1 MSDFLTFFALTTVMG
16 LSIFISLPLIMSRR
30 IPIAWIVM
38 FSAVAIGILVFLIAD
53 IFSNVASVN
62 VGGAQYLT
70 NPTLDALFVGGV
82 TLAYVILY
90 FIDNRAPALAK
101 AEGQESSIG
110 DFNPSRVALIIAIGM
125 GFQNL
130 TEGLV
135 FGFNWVAGNVT
146 LLAVIFVGFF
156 VQNITEGFPIGAPFM
171 GQNERPRGR
180 IVAYFTI
187 GGLTTILGGVV
198 GYLLGTN
205 PGAYYTQILVF
216 FDAIAIGALVYVIL
230 PMIRVAF
237 RKEGTTMDHF
247 SKQRLV
253 YFGVLAGFLLGF
265 VVNSF

>member
-1 MSDFLTFFALTTVMG
+1 MSDFLTFFVLASIMG
-16 LSIFISLPLIMSRR
+16 LSIFISLPLILSRR
-30 IPIAWIVM
+30 VPIAWIVLLN
-38 FSAVAIGILVFLIAD
+38 ALAIGILVFLIAD
-53 IFSNVASVN
+53 IFSDVAVVN
-62 VGGAQYLT
+62 VGSAEYLT
-70 NPTLDALFVGGV
+70 NPSLDLLFVGGV

-90 FIDNRAPALAK
+90 LIDNRAPALAT
-101 AEGQESSIG
+101 AEGQETSAS
-110 DFNPSRVALIIAIGM
+110 DFNPSRVAMIIAIGM

-135 FGFNWVAGNVT
+135 FGFNWVAGNLA

-171 GQNERPRGR
+171 GQKERPVGR
-180 IVAYFTI
+180 IVVYFLI
-187 GGLTTILGGVV
+187 GGLPTILGGVV

-205 PGAYYTQILVF
+205 PGAYYNQILVF

-237 RKEGTTMDHF
+237 RKEGTAMANF

-265 VVNSF
+265 VVNAF